1 MKTYSCSQFALT
13 GGPPE
18 VIYVSVGQM
27 RIVVAVLMAY
37 AVLVILVSPAVP
49 SPATTLP
56 SRHSVHP
63 PQFVVPVAVLLF
75 TAAVDPARAW
85 QWMTAAPPI
94 QRASSGSE
102 LVDLTGA
109 RLC

>member
-1 MKTYSCSQFALT
+1 MT
-13 GGPPE
+13 GGPAK
-18 VIYVSVGQM
+18 VIYLSVGST
-27 RIVVAVLMAY
+27 RSFVAVFMAY

-56 SRHSVHP
+56 FKHSVQP

-75 TAAVDPARAW
+75 TAAVDPARAL
-85 QWMTAAPPI
+85 QWMVSALPAH
-94 QRASSGSE
+94 RASSGAE